1 MKSVRRV
8 ERAAASDLLTIEQLK
23 EAWLRSEPIEFG
35 NPIFATTRF
44 ELSETFFP
52 LGFPTTI
59 ETNSE
64 AVLEAAGES
73 WNGFLRLFDTEPIR
87 MQIGVTEGES
97 SICPPTPVERMRG
110 HLGTSIADSENFSVR
125 DLSQPS
131 ATIWVSH
138 AAVQHRDYFRY
149 FFLESQAMACIAA
162 RRATGIH
169 AACVSLDGDAILLCG
184 DSGAGK
190 STLSYACACA
200 GWTYVTDD
208 GSFLVH
214 GRNDRLVTGNCNQI
228 RFRPSAETLFPHL
241 HGLAVMQ
248 RAGVG
253 KPSIELPT
261 HPDRTVRT
269 ASAGNVRFM
278 VFLRRGVSREE
289 LTAFPRAVARL
300 YLEQRVHCAPYEPD
314 LHMQGI
320 DALIAAETY
329 ELRYNSLDWAVDRLT
344 RLVREGR

>member
-1 MKSVRRV
+1 MKSMGQA
-8 ERAAASDLLTIEQLK
+8 ERAAATDLLTIEQLK

-64 AVLEAAGES
+64 LVLDAAHES
-73 WNGFLRLFDTEPIR
+73 WSTFPRLFDTEPIR

-97 SICPPTPVERMRG
+97 NICPPTPVGRMRD
-110 HLGTSIADSENFSVR
+110 HLGTSIADGENFALR

-131 ATIWVSH
+131 ATIWVTH
-138 AAVQHRDYFRY
+138 AAVRHRDYFRY
-149 FFLESQAMACIAA
+149 FFLESQAMSCIAA

-190 STLSYACACA
+190 STLSYACAFT
-200 GWTYVTDD
+200 GWNYITDD
-208 GSFLVH
+208 GSYLVH
-214 GRNDRLVTGNCNQI
+214 GRTDRLVTGNCSQV
-228 RFRPSAETLFPHL
+228 RFRPSAEMLFPHL
-241 HGLAVMQ
+241 HGLEVMQ

-261 HPDRTVRT
+261 HPDRTILT
-269 ASAGNVRFM
+269 ANTGNVRFM
-278 VFLRRGVSREE
+278 VFLERGVDREE
-289 LTAFPRAVARL
+289 LAAFPRAVARL
-300 YLEQRVHCAPYEPD
+300 YVEQRVHCMPYEAH

-320 DALIAAETY
+320 DALMEAETF
-329 ELRYNSLDWAVDRLT
+329 ELRYNSLDWAIARLT
-344 RLVREGR
+344 RLIREGR